1 MTSRSEKDAPINR
14 FLKEPRETLALKL
27 ATIEDILENPMA
39 GQGLTPRQSEI
50 ARYLARGFTNK
61 EIAKVLEIAES
72 TVKTTIRRMS
82 QKVKLRPREYA
93 RAMARSIEAVLETRL
108 SRPIVGYDRS
118 GLCRRCGGAG
128 GYHLPTCPTFVG
140 LDPSNV

>member
-1 MTSRSEKDAPINR
+1 MMSRSEKDASVNR

-27 ATIEDILENPMA
+27 ATIEDILEDPMA

-82 QKVKLRPREYA
+82 KKVKLRPREYA

-108 SRPIVGYDRS
+108 SHSIPK
-118 GLCRRCGGAG
+118 GLNQCRLCFGFG

-140 LDPSNV
+140 MDPSNV